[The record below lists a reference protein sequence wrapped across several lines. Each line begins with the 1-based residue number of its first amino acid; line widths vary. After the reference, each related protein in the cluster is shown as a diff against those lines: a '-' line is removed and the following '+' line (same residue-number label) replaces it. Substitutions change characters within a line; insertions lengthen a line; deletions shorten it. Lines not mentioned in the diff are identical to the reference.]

1 MTIRVYSSLDTGA
14 PALSG
19 SPYNR
24 IKQILMAT
32 LVTGYGSKPAAGWTV
47 AHEVE
52 HGFSLGNGDGFISFA
67 NAIGYNNSYWVK
79 ILETVTG
86 DSDGHATGLN
96 ERIQTQHYNL
106 GYTGSYAHWYVVAD
120 EKTVIYYIGGGTTT
134 ADMLDAS
141 TGAFGSAHYFGR
153 YLNGSGLGPTFCSLG
168 GSLGASPWIP
178 LLRATPN
185 TAYGSMLRNPFT
197 NLVVQGASPR
207 YAVAFNGYRNRPGG
221 AFPPASV
228 LRMQQ
233 LTPVRAGIMCY
244 GGGLSGSSSDSSM
257 VFAGRLRGVIGE
269 PVLSGV
275 RLSNVMSFFDLPNT
289 WERRVQPILLP
300 NGKQW
305 MPLYPSPQDDG
316 YFVSLDPAD
325 WE

>member
-1 MTIRVYSSLDTGA
+1 MTIRVYSSLDAGA

-19 SPYNR
+19 TPYNR

-47 AHEVE
+47 AHEAAQ
-52 HGFSLGNGDGFISFA
+52 GFSLGNGDGFISFA
-67 NAIGYNNSYWVK
+67 NSNDNAYTVK
-79 ILETVTG
+79 IMETVTG
-86 DSDGHATGLN
+86 NSGGHATGLN
-96 ERIQTQHYNL
+96 GRAEAMHYNL
-106 GYTGSYAHWYVVAD
+106 GYTRSYAHWYVVAD
-120 EKTVIYYIGGGTTT
+120 EKTVIYYIGGGSPD
-134 ADMLDAS
+134 ADLGDMS
-141 TGAFGSAHYFGR
+141 TGALGSAHYFGS

-168 GSLGASPWIP
+168 GSLGVSPWIP
-178 LLRATPN
+178 LLRATNN

-197 NLVVQGASPR
+197 NLVNQGASPR
-207 YAVAFNGYRNRPGG
+207 YAVAFNGYRNRPGS

-228 LRMQQ
+228 IRMQQ

-244 GGGLSGSSSDSSM
+244 GDGLSGSSLDSSM

-269 PVLSGV
+269 PVLSGA
-275 RLSNVMSFFDLPNT
+275 RLSNVMSFFGLPNT
-289 WERRVQPILLP
+289 WERRVQPITLP

-305 MPLYPSPQDDG
+305 MPLYPSPQDDA

>member
-24 IKQILMAT
+24 IKQILMAA
-32 LVTGYGSKPAAGWTV
+32 LVNGYGSKPAAGWTV
-47 AHEVE
+47 AHETE

-67 NAIGYNNSYWVK
+67 NQIGYDNAYSVK
-79 ILETVTG
+79 IMETVTG
-86 DSDGHATGLN
+86 HLNGHATGLN
-96 ERIQTQHYNL
+96 ERAEALHYNL

-120 EKTVIYYIGGGTTT
+120 EKTVIYCIGGGSTT
-134 ADMLDAS
+134 ADLTD
-141 TGAFGSAHYFGR
+141 TFEGALGSAHYFGS

-178 LLRATPN
+178 LLRATSN
-185 TAYGSMLRNPFT
+185 TARGSVLRNPFT
-197 NLVVQGASPR
+197 NLVEQGASPR
-207 YAVAFNGYRNRPGG
+207 YAVAFNGYRGPAPG
-221 AFPPASV
+221 AAEVASV
-228 LRMQQ
+228 IKLQH
-233 LTPVRAGIMCY
+233 LTPVRAAIMCY
-244 GGGLSGSSSDSSM
+244 GAGLSGSESESSM

-269 PVLSGV
+269 PVLAGA
-275 RLSNVMSFFDLPNT
+275 RLSNVLALFDLPNT
-289 WERRVQPILLP
+289 WERRVQPITLP

-305 MPLYPSPQDDG
+305 MPLYPCLRDGG